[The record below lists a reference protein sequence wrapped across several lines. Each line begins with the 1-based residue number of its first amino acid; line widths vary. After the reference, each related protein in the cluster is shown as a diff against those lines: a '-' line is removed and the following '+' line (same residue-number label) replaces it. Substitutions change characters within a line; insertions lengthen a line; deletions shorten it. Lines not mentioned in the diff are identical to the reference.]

1 MSRLTDLF
9 SKLKFLYTGA
19 DIVGNTSP
27 NSPLAATGYQ
37 YTSTNGTVYYSTID
51 NSGNLRVITTNAPVN
66 DGDGSLVSVSL
77 SSGQATAVANAAS
90 LSTQSGIITSS
101 TTNLGAGTEETLT
114 ITNSLVKSA
123 NAVINAIIV
132 TSGTGGT
139 MTARVTL
146 GANGTF
152 TITTR
157 NISASAMTSTYSV
170 GYFIAFAG

>member
-1 MSRLTDLF
+1 MSRFTDF
-9 SKLKFLYTGA
+9 SRLRFIYTGG
-19 DIVGNTSP
+19 DIVGNASP

-37 YTSTNGTVYYSTID
+37 YTSTNGNVFYTTVD
-51 NSGNLRVITTNAPVN
+51 NLGNLRVITTNVPVN

-77 SSGQATAVANAAS
+77 SSGQATAVANAAA
-90 LSTQSGIITSS
+90 LNTQSGIITSS
-101 TTNLGAGTEETLT
+101 TNNLASATDETLT

-123 NAVINAIIV
+123 NAVINVVIV

-139 MTARVTL
+139 MTARASL

-157 NISASAMTSTYSV
+157 NISVSAMTSTYSV